1 MEYITAATMSI
12 TTYLSFSYIKDKTV
26 EVIRKVHNIVY
37 DYYDIIDK
45 MFKQNGF
52 SNVKISSDKKICSVS
67 FYVDHKLYTMCIP
80 YDTVAKCEPKS
91 KFNDYII
98 GAYTDK
104 NLDLT
109 KYFLEYQGPNYDL
122 FKHTGFVPTL
132 SCIFNN
138 DSLKQIKEIEVV
150 TKELNTIII
159 DDIYKNKD
167 IALDDLLK
175 KSIKEVEIAE
185 N

>member
-12 TTYLSFSYIKDKTV
+12 ATYLSFDYIKDKTV

-37 DYYDIIDK
+37 DYYDLFDK
-45 MFKQNGF
+45 MFKENGF
-52 SNVKISSDKKICSVS
+52 TNAIISSDKKTCSVS
-67 FYVDHKLYTMCIP
+67 FYVDHKLYTICIP
-80 YDTVAKCEPKS
+80 YDIVSKCEPKS

-109 KYFLEYQGPNYDL
+109 KYFLQYQGPNYDL

-132 SCIFNN
+132 SCIFTN
-138 DSLKQIKEIEVV
+138 DSLKKIKEIEVV

-167 IALDDLLK
+167 IQLDELLK
-175 KSIKEVEIAE
+175 NSVKQVEMIE
-185 N
+185 K